1 LRPNDRTITKQ
12 AEPGKKEEGLNSI
25 YGQGGIVLA
34 PKRPDHHKAGRA
46 WKKGGRTVVSFR
58 SKGSVCGQEP
68 VVRSCG
74 QFYAQSVKEYI
85 KQRINAVGEV
95 SRRSVC
101 ENMTVFLCQ

>member
-1 LRPNDRTITKQ
+1 
-12 AEPGKKEEGLNSI
+12 
-25 YGQGGIVLA
+25 
-34 PKRPDHHKAGRA
+34 
-46 WKKGGRTVVSFR
+46 VVSFR